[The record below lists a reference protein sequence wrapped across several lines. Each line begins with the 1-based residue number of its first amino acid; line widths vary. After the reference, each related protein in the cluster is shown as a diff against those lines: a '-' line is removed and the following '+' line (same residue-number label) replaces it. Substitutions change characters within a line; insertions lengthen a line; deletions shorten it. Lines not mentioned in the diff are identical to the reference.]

1 MNFRDRYDAGR
12 RLGTALAERD
22 IHDAVVLGLARGG
35 VPVAYEVAVALD
47 APLDV
52 LVVRKVGA
60 PSNPEFGLGAVAED
74 DVVLLDDA
82 AVRRFGGNRDLEA
95 AVNHERDDLDRRV
108 KRYRGNRP
116 PAAVTGR
123 TAIVVDD
130 GIATGGS
137 AIAGVRTMRKRG
149 ADEVIVAAPVAAPSS
164 VARLRNEADDVVC
177 LDTPEMFLAVGSFYG
192 DFDQTTDEEVVA
204 LLERAHDDLAS
215 HRRDADARW

>member
-1 MNFRDRYDAGR
+1 MNFQDRYDAGR
-12 RLGTALAERD
+12 QLGMALAERD
-22 IHDAVVLGLARGG
+22 IRDAVVLGLARGG

-60 PSNPEFGLGAVAED
+60 PGNPEFGLGAVAED
-74 DVVLLDDA
+74 DVVLLDGA
-82 AVRRFGGNRDLEA
+82 AVQRFGGDRVLEE

-108 KRYRGNRP
+108 KRYRGSRP
-116 PAAVTGR
+116 PAPVLGR

-149 ADEVIVAAPVAAPSS
+149 ADKVIVAAPVAAPSS
-164 VARLRNEADDVVC
+164 VARLRDEADDVVC
-177 LDTPEMFLAVGSFYG
+177 LEAPEMFLAVGSFYG
-192 DFDQTTDEEVVA
+192 DFEQTSDEEVVA
-204 LLERAHDDLAS
+204 LLERAHGEPVA
-215 HRRDADARW
+215 